1 MRLHSSPYFSR
12 LDILPSLIFF
22 LVLVLVLLGASEAYS
37 TLSEKSL
44 RSLPS
49 PGSDFDI
56 HNGTLLAPILR
67 PRVPGSPGSA
77 AVLEH
82 FASFFRTVLP
92 EWHVEFQNSTSKTP
106 ATGNTD
112 LPFVNLIARRDP
124 PWAAEGEVGRLTLAA
139 HYDSKM
145 DPPGFIGAIDS
156 AAPCAMI
163 LYAARTVNDALSK
176 KWARMRAE
184 GAADHAGLGDEK
196 KGVQIILLDGEEAF
210 KQWSETDSLYGA
222 RYGEDPFRLW
232 KAWRE
237 NKPPSPFR
245 RYMLRGGLD
254 HWRSIGTRPPIQPYR
269 PIARHYHPSR
279 YSCFSIYSVPPTR
292 SSHPISAPRTGPTS
306 T

>member
-1 MRLHSSPYFSR
+1 MRLHSSPYLAR
-12 LDILPSLIFF
+12 LGFLPSSTFIF
-22 LVLVLVLLGASEAYS
+22 LLLGASQAYN

-56 HNGTLLAPILR
+56 HNGSLLAPILQ

-82 FASFFRTVLP
+82 FVSFFRTSLP
-92 EWHVEFQNSTSKTP
+92 EWHLEFQNLTSKTP
-106 ATGNTD
+106 ATGDTD

-124 PWAAEGEVGRLTLAA
+124 PWAGAGEVGRLTLAA

-163 LYAARTVNDALSK
+163 LHAARTVNDALTK

-184 GAADHAGLGDEK
+184 GAADNAGLGDEE
-196 KGVQIILLDGEEAF
+196 KGVQVIFLDGEEAF

-222 RYGEDPFRLW
+222 RYGEKLYFFL
-232 KAWRE
+232 K
-237 NKPPSPFR
+237 N
-245 RYMLRGGLD
+245 
-254 HWRSIGTRPPIQPYR
+254 
-269 PIARHYHPSR
+269 
-279 YSCFSIYSVPPTR
+279 
-292 SSHPISAPRTGPTS
+292 
-306 T
+306 